1 MYVYRPAHCAVRV
14 LYYLLCL
21 NTFTNTTS
29 GCVNTCC
36 ANTQPAVPNSQDLS
50 PKSDKACHRYHST
63 DCCGC
68 HKQQSDG
75 VTHHTTHPAF
85 FSAKQE
91 LILQIRDTLTCCV
104 ILHAMQD
111 DTEHTVAIYTHLC
124 VRCNI
129 TALHCDSNPELP
141 SFSCTINA
149 RPKCMVGVAAA
160 LWWPLC
166 VVAEV
171 CIDVL

>member
-68 HKQQSDG
+68 HKQPSDG
-75 VTHHTTHPAF
+75 VTHHTTRPAF

-124 VRCNI
+124 VRCNYHSSSLRLQSRASI
-129 TALHCDSNPELP
+129 LQLHHKRQAKMHGGSGCCP
-141 SFSCTINA
+141 
-149 RPKCMVGVAAA
+149 MVAS
-160 LWWPLC
+160 LC
-166 VVAEV
+166 G
-171 CIDVL
+171 C

>member
-50 PKSDKACHRYHST
+50 PKSVPSL
-63 DCCGC
+63 
-68 HKQQSDG
+68 SFN
-75 VTHHTTHPAF
+75 HHTTRPAF

-149 RPKCMVGVAAA
+149 RPKCMVGKAAA

-166 VVAEV
+166 VVADV